1 VDGAALACHEF
12 SLQFHLILKKLTHF
26 ADCMEAG
33 KANSE
38 HIYINFNVWDA
49 SAAKAIDLLE
59 EFEESDLV
67 DMVRT
72 VLFSQVRSPLL
83 ILFFRCMLSK
93 L

>member
-1 VDGAALACHEF
+1 
-12 SLQFHLILKKLTHF
+12 
-26 ADCMEAG
+26 MEAG

-72 VLFSQVRSPLL
+72 VLFSQVKSPLL